1 MLVRAMEVS
10 GIEGTFRTSCEHTM
24 RVMRE
29 NRESI
34 LAVLEAFI
42 YDPLINWRLVTGG
55 RRLER
60 DATGATGQADDGN
73 GAAVVNPGGQG
84 QNGAEAFQRRPVR
97 AEDTANGAGID
108 EDAINQKA
116 MNVLDR
122 CVPALPRP
130 MA

>member
-10 GIEGTFRTSCEHTM
+10 GIEGTFRMSCEHTM

-60 DATGATGQADDGN
+60 DAAGGGGADDGG

-97 AEDTANGAGID
+97 AEDTNHGAGID

-122 CVPALPRP
+122 SVVRHPVRR
-130 MA
+130 